1 MKFIFPFLLIGT
13 LSMFFAE
20 IFSGASQ
27 MWFVNPFGLL
37 LTFPLYLGHIVFFLW
52 IGLKTKRIS
61 LMQLYLFG
69 VLFGL
74 YESWITKVLWS
85 GYMTESGGEIVTFL
99 GVGIAQFPILVFFWH
114 PVMSFI
120 MPILV
125 YQILSGNI
133 LIEHES
139 ILKKTRLKSVL
150 LYLCGVLFAT
160 FIATNGGFNLAVVDI
175 AFLGT
180 LFLIFVFYKFSKGA
194 DLFSLFVGK
203 FGFRVWSSYLVL
215 FYVLTFLFLLPERM
229 PHQVLPYVTVIVF
242 YILVIWLLQR
252 TSEVSLNLKKLSMS
266 SYQKRDLMIYFVFL
280 FVLINIFCLV
290 SAVSSFLMLFGYLIF
305 IVVGVI
311 LFVRVVYGVFKKS
324 L

>member
-1 MKFIFPFLLIGT
+1 
-13 LSMFFAE
+13 
-20 IFSGASQ
+20 
-27 MWFVNPFGLL
+27 
-37 LTFPLYLGHIVFFLW
+37 
-52 IGLKTKRIS
+52 
-61 LMQLYLFG
+61 MQLYLFG